1 MLVLLE
7 SPSQAAL
14 CARPPSAQLVL
25 TYPPLKVGKMW
36 PSLFPLRSQ
45 SRHPAEV
52 GVRPVCPAHMLSPV
66 LMLLAKTGPMLL
78 PCRVA
83 NKSPLFWASI
93 SRVIK
98 GFQAVLSIPENLKVS
113 SRP

>member
-1 MLVLLE
+1 MFVLLE

-25 TYPPLKVGKMW
+25 TYPPLKVGKVG

-45 SRHPAEV
+45 SRHPAEA
-52 GVRPVCPAHMLSPV
+52 GVSPVYPAHVLSLV

-83 NKSPLFWASI
+83 NK
-93 SRVIK
+93 RVST
-98 GFQAVLSIPENLKVS
+98 VLGIYF
-113 SRP
+113 